1 MLSKCN
7 VNDRRKFD
15 IIVVTVRLYNAGGRH
30 VYHITKGCF
39 QWGTCETVVGM
50 GIEQHGMGVLHR
62 TRGGTAW
69 DMMHQY
75 KGKGRTDAGGG
86 SRGGGGGQHTTAD
99 RT

>member
-1 MLSKCN
+1 MVSKCN

-15 IIVVTVRLYNAGGRH
+15 IIVITVRLYNADGRQ
-30 VYHITKGCF
+30 VYHINRGCF

-50 GIEQHGMGVLHR
+50 GMGNTAWGGLHR

-75 KGKGRTDAGGG
+75 TGKGRKGGG
-86 SRGGGGGQHTTAD
+86 VTWNKWISRTS
-99 RT
+99 

>member
-15 IIVVTVRLYNAGGRH
+15 IKVVTVRLYNAGGRQ

-50 GIEQHGMGVLHR
+50 GMGMEQHGMGGIAQDKRCYSMGH
-62 TRGGTAW
+62 
-69 DMMHQY
+69 
-75 KGKGRTDAGGG
+75 DA
-86 SRGGGGGQHTTAD
+86 SV
-99 RT
+99 